1 MHIQPIQNQQNNTS
15 FKSVRIFKEIYPVR
29 TSKMGIS
36 VMDDGKK
43 GLVQL
48 IDINAG
54 IESVLGHSKDAV
66 TLEGMLKNL
75 GKNIMKDGNIA
86 QVRELM
92 KNVRERFKPEIEG
105 WFEGPEKGLKKMLTQ
120 ESLGS
125 LDKAIKEGFP
135 TYSEKCST
143 SDISPRI
150 LCLKDNKP
158 QAVPDGRIVPGSDY
172 IQEIDPLQ
180 IAREN
185 NDLL

>member
-1 MHIQPIQNQQNNTS
+1 MNIQSIQNQQNNTS

-36 VMDDGKK
+36 VVDDGKK

-48 IDINAG
+48 VDINAG
-54 IESVLGHSKDAV
+54 IEPVLGHSKDAV

-75 GKNIMKDGNIA
+75 GKKILSDENIA

-92 KNVRERFKPEIEG
+92 KNIRERFKPELEG
-105 WFEGPEKGLKKMLTQ
+105 WFEGPQKGVKKMLTMDVD
-120 ESLGS
+120 S

-135 TYSEKCST
+135 TYSEKCSN

-158 QAVPDGRIVPGSDY
+158 QAVPDGRIVPDSDS